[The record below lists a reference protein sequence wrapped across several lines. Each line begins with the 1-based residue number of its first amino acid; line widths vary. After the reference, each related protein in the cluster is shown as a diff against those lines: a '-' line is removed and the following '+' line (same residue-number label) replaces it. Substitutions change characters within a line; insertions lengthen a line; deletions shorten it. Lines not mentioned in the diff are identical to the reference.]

1 MIITLTPKQR
11 KAVDQLLAER
21 RLEAVPI
28 DRPKAAAFL
37 QNAREA
43 VEDLANLTRPQT
55 RYTLAYDAA
64 HDVGEALLAACGYRT
79 KSGAGQHDALGAFL
93 RAVLDSPPGDEAARR
108 FDRLRRAR
116 NRARYAAV
124 PIGEAEA
131 HQAVQTAHALIE
143 AATARGA
150 G

>member
-79 KSGAGQHDALGAFL
+79 KSGAVSTTLWAHFYERSWTLHPATKPLVDSTGFVV
-93 RAVLDSPPGDEAARR
+93 RAIGPATPRSPSARR
-108 FDRLRRAR
+108 KHTELYRR
-116 NRARYAAV
+116 
-124 PIGEAEA
+124 
-131 HQAVQTAHALIE
+131 HTH
-143 AATARGA
+143 
-150 G
+150 